1 MASESP
7 CQNYRQM
14 RFSANYLYEKRSLL
28 LWDKSL
34 IKPKSQWLWLSV
46 PFYNMTMVLAKFSA
60 LTLFT
65 RLFRP
70 RPFRLATYILM
81 GCLVVIGLWTTLSG
95 FFFCNP
101 VHAFWSP
108 SEEVR
113 KIKCLPSGPVWFT
126 NAALQT
132 VTDLVIL
139 ILPMPLLWRLQLP
152 KRQKWGIIV
161 VFGLG
166 IMSVEPTPSWLIS
179 GIKLTFL

>member
-101 VHAFWSP
+101 VHAFWNP

-113 KIKCLPSGPVWFT
+113 KTKCLPSGPVWFT